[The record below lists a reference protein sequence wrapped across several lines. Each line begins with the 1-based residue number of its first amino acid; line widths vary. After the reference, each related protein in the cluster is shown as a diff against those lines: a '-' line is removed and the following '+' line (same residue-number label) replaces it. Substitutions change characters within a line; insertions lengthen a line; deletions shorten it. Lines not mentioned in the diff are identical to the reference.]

1 MTTSNSLTRLTGVAA
16 IALAI
21 SGMPLPLVLAHE
33 GHHMECSESS
43 IQAMKADI
51 QAMPDGNAKTTAT
64 KETESAQAMMQKKD
78 MKACTTHLS
87 NAMEAMEK

>member
-1 MTTSNSLTRLTGVAA
+1 MITSNFLTRLAGVAA
-16 IALAI
+16 IGLTI

-33 GHHMECSESS
+33 GHHMECSDSS

-51 QAMPDGNAKTTAT
+51 QAMPDGNAKTAAT
-64 KETESAQAMMQKKD
+64 KETQSAQEMMQKKD
-78 MKACTTHLS
+78 MKACKTHLN